1 MKFVKGNQSTRA
13 HSFVNMKRRI
23 SNSCVCPQNIK
34 TIHFSCWFGW
44 DGCCWLSAR
53 AHLAA
58 LTAALAGAKS
68 SLSKESGLK
77 VMKLSMENIKELR
90 KDLDRKQDNLSKLM
104 GKKPKNI

>member
-1 MKFVKGNQSTRA
+1 MV
-13 HSFVNMKRRI
+13 
-23 SNSCVCPQNIK
+23 
-34 TIHFSCWFGW
+34 
-44 DGCCWLSAR
+44 
-53 AHLAA
+53 
-58 LTAALAGAKS
+58 AGAKS